1 MTISNPEDLVPIIA
15 IIGAILGLLLW
26 IVKAQIHM
34 SKQFEPN
41 GGSTIKDS
49 LVRIEHDQRYLR
61 DRLDAHI
68 DQHQK
73 GNI

>member
-1 MTISNPEDLVPIIA
+1 MTISNLADLVPIIA
-15 IIGAILGLLLW
+15 IIAALFGLLLW
-26 IVKAQIHM
+26 IIRAQIIM

-61 DRLDAHI
+61 DRLDTHI

-73 GNI
+73 GHI